1 MFEFKTLLVE
11 NLCECPLCGRTL
23 HIGDTMFKD
32 DYRGETLCCYC
43 IDNYKENI
51 ISEEGV
57 DGRLIK

>member
-11 NLCECPLCGRTL
+11 KLTECPLCGKQL
-23 HIGDTMFKD
+23 HIGDTIYKD

-51 ISEEGV
+51 IAEEGI
-57 DGRLIK
+57 DGRLLK